1 MPDIN
6 ASENINNTYFKG
18 YYKEIWRFFIPEQF
32 TEKEINFLL
41 GYFKLEPGNCVLDI
55 MCGYGRH
62 SIGLARKGI
71 AVTAVD
77 ILEDYIVEINEIKQ
91 KEKLPLTAVCDNV
104 LQFNSIEKFDLAICM
119 GNSLNF
125 FDQRESESLLSKVSS
140 LLKPQ
145 GSLLINTWSLCEIV
159 ARNFQEKSQS
169 KVGDFTFLADCKYLF
184 HPSRIEIDSIITAP
198 DGTTERKKA
207 IDYIFSL
214 NEMENMLNRS
224 GLELKENFSIP
235 GKKKFSLGDVRSY
248 LIAGKMYT
256 DEFLA
261 IS

>member
-6 ASENINNTYFKG
+6 MAENINNSYFNG
-18 YYKEIWRFFIPEQF
+18 YYKEIWRSVIPEQF

-41 GYFKLEPGNCVLDI
+41 DYFKLEPGNSVLDV

-62 SIGLARKGI
+62 AIGLARKGI

-77 ILEDYIVEINEIKQ
+77 NLEDYIVEIKKGAQEEN
-91 KEKLPLTAVCDNV
+91 LPLTTVCESV
-104 LQFNSIEKFDLAICM
+104 LQFKTKEKFDLAICM

-125 FDQRESESLLSKVSS
+125 FDLKESETLLSMISS
-140 LLKPQ
+140 QLKPG
-145 GSLLINTWSLCEIV
+145 GSLLINTWSLAEIV

-169 KVGDFTFLADCKYLF
+169 FIGDFAFLTDCKFLF

-207 IDYIFSL
+207 VDYIFSL
-214 NEMENMLNRS
+214 NEMENMLIRS
-224 GLELKENFSIP
+224 GLILKENFSVP
-235 GKKKFSLGDVRSY
+235 GKKKFSLGDSRAY
-248 LIAGKMYT
+248 LVAGIR
-256 DEFLA
+256 L
-261 IS
+261 